1 MFRPGKPIQ
10 RLWFPALLL
19 IALILSGCAPA
30 LVSNTNPSSAAT
42 MAPVSVATTASGTIS
57 VVAAENFYGDVA
69 QQIGGKHVSVTSIL
83 SDPNVDP
90 HEYESNVQNAIAVTN
105 AHLVIENGDGYDA
118 WMDKLLSASPDPN
131 RIVVTAADVVRHK
144 LPDNEHYWYSPDNM
158 QDVAQAIT
166 DSLKKLD
173 PADQADFDA
182 NLAIFKQ
189 SLDTIRQSLSAISA
203 KCHGTPV
210 ALTETIFLYQTEL
223 MDLHMMTP
231 FEFQKAVAEGN
242 DPPADTVAAFNDQ
255 LSQKQV
261 KVLIYNVQTVTPVT
275 TNLQNEAKRM
285 NIPIVPVSETM
296 PSGKTYQQWML
307 YQLTNLRQALGG

>member
-1 MFRPGKPIQ
+1 MDVLLPRPPARILQARQ
-10 RLWFPALLL
+10 RLRQE
-19 IALILSGCAPA
+19 
-30 LVSNTNPSSAAT
+30 
-42 MAPVSVATTASGTIS
+42 TIS

-69 QQIGGKHVSVTSIL
+69 QQLGGKHVSVTSIL
-83 SDPNVDP
+83 SDPNIDP
-90 HEYESNVQNAIAVTN
+90 HEYESNVQNAVAVTK
-105 AHLVIENGDGYDA
+105 AQLVLENGDGYDS
-118 WMDKLLSASPDPN
+118 WMDKLLSASPN
-131 RIVVTAADVVRHK
+131 AERVVLTAADIVRHK

-182 NLAIFKQ
+182 NLATFKQ
-189 SLDTIRQSLSAISA
+189 SLDTIRQSIKAIGA
-203 KCHGTPV
+203 KYGGAPV

-223 MDLHMMTP
+223 IGLQMMTP

-242 DPPADTVAAFNDQ
+242 DPPADTVAIFNNQ
-255 LSQKQV
+255 LSQHQV

-275 TNLQNEAKRM
+275 TNLQNEAKQL

-307 YQLTNLRQALGG
+307 DQLTNLQKALGG